1 MRELYEFI
9 KLRECNIKLF
19 YAVSASVNLC
29 AVMFEACQKFLL
41 FEIKYNLHEIS
52 RIIKCLHVKS
62 QNLHSSLEIFNVIT
76 V

>member
-9 KLRECNIKLF
+9 KLRECNTKLF

-41 FEIKYNLHEIS
+41 FEIKYNLHEY
-52 RIIKCLHVKS
+52 
-62 QNLHSSLEIFNVIT
+62 T
-76 V
+76 